1 MPGQFVAAFVG
12 VLAFILGFDAFR
24 QYRTATKASSWPRV
38 QGRILSATL
47 EDGPSSGRLMP
58 VATHRVAIKYTYE
71 VGGRE
76 WTSQRVFFGDQ
87 SFEKGDGARDRVR
100 RYEPDS
106 AVDVFYNP
114 DDPAQ
119 AVLEP
124 ATAWQ
129 KAAIQGVASVG
140 LILLSIAA
148 VVLASRR

>member
-1 MPGQFVAAFVG
+1 MSGQFVAAFVG
-12 VLAFILGFDAFR
+12 VLALIFGFDAFR
-24 QYRTATKASSWPRV
+24 QFRIATKASSWPRV

-47 EDGPSSGRLMP
+47 EVGPSMGRSIP
-58 VATHRVAIKYTYE
+58 VATHRAAIKYTYE

-76 WTSQRVFFGDQ
+76 WTSQRVFFGDEL
-87 SFEKGDGARDRVR
+87 FEKGDGARDRVR

-106 AVDVFYNP
+106 SIDVFYSP

-124 ATAWQ
+124 AAAWQ
-129 KAAIQGVASVG
+129 RAATRAAASVS

-148 VVLASRR
+148 VFLASRR